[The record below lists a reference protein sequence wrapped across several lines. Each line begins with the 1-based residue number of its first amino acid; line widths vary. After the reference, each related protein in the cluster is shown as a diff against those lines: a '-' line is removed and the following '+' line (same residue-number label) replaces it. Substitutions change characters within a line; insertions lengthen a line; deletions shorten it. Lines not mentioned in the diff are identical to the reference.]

1 MAVLDFSAKIV
12 YNINMRNKMI
22 LENLGLIYKAMKN
35 LHCEYKDKDDY
46 DEIYNAG
53 LFGLINGVDTYD
65 NERDLGYYLY
75 VCIANEIKRLFQTRT
90 LKKNYNG
97 LQEVSLN
104 EIMYDEETEL
114 QETIPSDENI
124 EEDILQEGKI
134 ERIYNILKQLEDKLN
149 LKMLYQY
156 YGIGYKQKN
165 QKELAEEYNIT
176 RQAIQQKIIK
186 QKEKLRNELLKKYKD
201 ELEDLF

>member
-12 YNINMRNKMI
+12 YNINMRNKLI
-22 LENLGLIYKAMKN
+22 LENLGLIHKAMKN

-104 EIMYDEETEL
+104 EIMYDGVTEL
-114 QETIPSDENI
+114 GETIPT
-124 EEDILQEGKI
+124 EEDLEYDTLEKCKI
-134 ERIYNILKQLEDKLN
+134 ERIKQILKKIDEKLN
-149 LKMLYQY
+149 LKILYQY
-156 YGIGYKQKN
+156 YGILYDKKN
-165 QKELAEEYNIT
+165 MYELAPWV
-176 RQAIQQKIIK
+176 
-186 QKEKLRNELLKKYKD
+186 
-201 ELEDLF
+201 